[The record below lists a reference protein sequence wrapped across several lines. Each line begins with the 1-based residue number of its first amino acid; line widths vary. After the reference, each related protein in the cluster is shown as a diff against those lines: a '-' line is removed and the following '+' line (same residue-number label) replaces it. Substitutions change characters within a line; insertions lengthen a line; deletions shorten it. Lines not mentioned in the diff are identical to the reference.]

1 MERERITLDLSNDV
15 ERLGGSLLGG
25 GVFVQNCVFALES
38 EIDLVVQIADRAI
51 AIDAKVIFVDPN
63 DHGVGLEL
71 VGYCAEMRDWIAGFI
86 SGEPAYEAEPEQLPE
101 REAIEVVAA
110 PPAPDDDDDP
120 EIEVV
125 IATEMSEPLDD
136 RAPTHP
142 DEADAMLDSEI
153 DGALDNLIA
162 PPALGSEPGIAVTTD
177 EQRRVFHGI
186 HDRLR
191 GLSLV
196 DQIKMAHAGDINERV
211 ILERLYGKT
220 VWEALLR
227 NPKLTGPE
235 VARIARMGALPRP
248 MLELILGNGGWL
260 QIPEVRRAL
269 LACKRLGSDHVAK
282 VLRMLP
288 KHELKLA
295 AVQTVYP
302 SMVRDTARRML
313 RDVER

>member
-1 MERERITLDLSNDV
+1 MERERITLDLSSDA
-15 ERLGGSLLGG
+15 ERLGGSLLAG
-25 GVFVQNCVFALES
+25 GVFVQDCVFPLEA
-38 EIDLVVQIADRAI
+38 EVDLVVHIADRAI

-71 VGYCAEMRDWIAGFI
+71 VGFCPEMRQWIAGFI
-86 SGEPAYEAEPEQLPE
+86 SGEQAYEHAPEQSPQL
-101 REAIEVVAA
+101 VAA
-110 PPAPDDDDDP
+110 PPPDDGNDDP

-125 IATEMSEPLDD
+125 IATEEPEQLDD

-142 DEADAMLDSEI
+142 DDAKLDSEI
-153 DGALDNLIA
+153 DGALDSMIA
-162 PPALGSEPGIAVTTD
+162 PPALGSEPGIPTPSD

-186 HDRLR
+186 HERLR
-191 GLSLV
+191 RLTLA
-196 DQIKMAHAGDINERV
+196 DQIKMAHTGDVNERI

-227 NPKLTGPE
+227 NPRLTGPE
-235 VARIARMGALPRP
+235 VSRIARMGALPRP
-248 MLELILGNGGWL
+248 LLEIILGNGGWL

-269 LACKRLGSDHVAK
+269 LACKRLGADHVIR
-282 VLRMLP
+282 VLRLLP

-313 RDVER
+313 REVER